1 MIKFGKW
8 IAKHKVII
16 VIISMLLLIPSF
28 LGMAAT
34 RVNYDILSYL
44 PESLETVEGQ
54 DIMVDEFGM
63 GAFSMVVVED
73 MELKDVAALKEKFQN
88 VEHVKD
94 VLWYDSVADLSIP
107 VSMIPEKFKDGFFN
121 DDATMMIALFDNTT
135 SSDAAMEAVSDMRKI
150 ANEQCFIS
158 GMSGVVTDIKNLA
171 LEEMPIYVVIAA
183 CLSLLVLLLAMDSLV
198 IPVLFLLS
206 VGLAVV
212 YNLGTNIFFGEVCY
226 ITKSLT
232 AVLQLG
238 VTMDYS
244 IFLLNSFEAYKKKYD
259 SKDRAMAHAIA
270 DTFKSVAGSS
280 VTTIAGFL
288 ALCVMTFA
296 LGRDMGIVM
305 AKGVVIGV
313 ICCITTLPAMILVF
327 DGVIEKTKHKPLV
340 KSLDKASGFI
350 TKHYKVWLL
359 VFLVML
365 YPAVY
370 GNNHTQIYY
379 NIDKSL
385 PATLDSN
392 VSNEKLKEDFD
403 MSTVHMILLKNGLD
417 SKEKTQMLD
426 QIDKVDGVKWSLG
439 MNSLIGPTFPESMI
453 PSNIKKMLQSDNY
466 EVQFICSEYSSAT
479 DECNAQLD
487 AIQKIVKK
495 YSPESMVIGE
505 APLMK
510 DLQDTTNVD
519 LQRVNILSMAAIFLI
534 ILFVFK
540 SISLPFIL
548 LFVIEFAIFVN
559 MAIPYYQ
566 GVTLPFVASIVIG
579 AIQLG
584 ATVDYAI
591 LMTSRYQKER
601 RKGFGKKEAVMNAH
615 KACALSIMTSGFSFF
630 AATFGVAWYS
640 KVDMIGAI
648 CTLLSRGALISMAC
662 VIFILP
668 AMFIIFDKV
677 ICKTSID
684 FLGEKANQLVQD
696 EAGAPGTGQAAFP
709 GNSSE
714 RAAGLLGLLGD
725 RRKARKPVSH
735 RKRCVLCVHAGHG
748 RSLGAICAANHG
760 KTWR

>member
-1 MIKFGKW
+1 MIKVGKW
-8 IAKHKVII
+8 IAKHKVLI
-16 VIISMLLLIPSF
+16 VLISMILLIPSVI
-28 LGMAAT
+28 GMAAT

-44 PESLETVEGQ
+44 PDSLETVEGQ

-73 MELKDVAALKEKFQN
+73 MDLKDVAALKEKFQD

-107 VSMIPEKFKDGFFN
+107 VSMIPDKFKDAFFN
-121 DDATMMIALFDNTT
+121 GDATMMIALFDNTT
-135 SSDAAMEAVSDMRKI
+135 SSDAAMEAVTDMRKI

-158 GMSGVVTDIKNLA
+158 GMSGVVTDIKNIA

-183 CLSLLVLLLAMDSLV
+183 GLSLLVLLLAMDSLV
-198 IPVLFLLS
+198 VPILFLLS
-206 VGLAVV
+206 VGLAVL
-212 YNLGTNIFFGEVCY
+212 YNLGSNIFLGQVCY

-259 SKDRAMAHAIA
+259 EKERAMAHAIA

-313 ICCITTLPAMILVF
+313 VCCVTVLPAMILVF
-327 DGVIEKTKHKPLV
+327 DKAIEKTKHKALLPNM
-340 KSLDKASGFI
+340 DKASGFI
-350 TKHYKVWLL
+350 TKHYKVWLI
-359 VFLVML
+359 VFLVLL
-365 YPAVY
+365 YPAIY

-385 PATLDSN
+385 PATLASN
-392 VSNEKLKEDFD
+392 VANDKLKEDFD
-403 MSTVHMILLKNGLD
+403 MSTMHMILLRNGLD
-417 SKEKTQMLD
+417 SKQKTQMLD
-426 QIDKVDGVKWSLG
+426 KIDEIDGVKWSLG
-439 MNSLIGPTFPESMI
+439 MNSLIGPSFPESMI
-453 PSNIKKMLQSDNY
+453 PSNVREMLESDNY
-466 EVQFICSEYSSAT
+466 EVQFVCSEYSSAT
-479 DECNAQLD
+479 DECNAQL
-487 AIQKIVKK
+487 ASIQEIVKE
-495 YSPESMVIGE
+495 YSPDSMVIGE

-510 DLQDTTNVD
+510 DLQDTTDVD
-519 LQRVNILSMAAIFLI
+519 LQRVNILSMAAIFVF

-540 SISLPFIL
+540 SISLPFVL
-548 LFVIEFAIFVN
+548 LAVIEFAIYVN

-591 LMTSRYQKER
+591 LMTSNYQKQR
-601 RKGFGKKEAVMNAH
+601 HLGKTKKESISIAH
-615 KACALSIMTSGFSFF
+615 KFSMKSIIVSGCSFF
-630 AATFGVAWYS
+630 AATFGVALYS
-640 KVDMIGAI
+640 QVDMIGSI
-648 CTLLSRGALISMAC
+648 CTLLARGAVIST
-662 VIFILP
+662 VVVLLVLP
-668 AMFIIFDKV
+668 AMFMVFDPIIVRTSKGFLPDK
-677 ICKTSID
+677 K
-684 FLGEKANQLVQD
+684 
-696 EAGAPGTGQAAFP
+696 
-709 GNSSE
+709 
-714 RAAGLLGLLGD
+714 
-725 RRKARKPVSH
+725 
-735 RKRCVLCVHAGHG
+735 
-748 RSLGAICAANHG
+748 
-760 KTWR
+760 

>member
-439 MNSLIGPTFPESMI
+439 MNSLIGPTVPESMI
-453 PSNIKKMLQSDNY
+453 PDDLKKIFKGDQY
-466 EVQFICSEYSSAT
+466 ELAFVCSEYGSAT
-479 DECNAQLD
+479 DEVNAQL
-487 AIQKIVKK
+487 ASINEIVKK
-495 YSPESMVIGE
+495 YDPTAMVIGE

-510 DLQDTTNVD
+510 DLQDTTDAD
-519 LQRVNILSMAAIFLI
+519 LVRVNVISIGAIFLI
-534 ILFVFK
+534 IMIIFK
-540 SISLPFIL
+540 SISLPIIL
-548 LFVIEFAIFVN
+548 VAVIEFAIFVN

-566 GVTLPFVASIVIG
+566 GISLPFVASIVIG

-591 LMTSRYQKER
+591 LMTTRYQRER
-601 RKGFGKKEAVMNAH
+601 QHGKNKMEAISIAH
-615 KACALSIMTSGFSFF
+615 KTSMPSIISSGLSFF
-630 AATFGVAWYS
+630 AATFGVSCYS
-640 KVDMIGAI
+640 QVEMIGSI
-648 CTLLSRGALISMAC
+648 CTLLARGAIISM
-662 VIFILP
+662 VVVLFILP
-668 AMFIIFDKV
+668 AMFMIFDKL
-677 ICKTSID
+677 ICVTSIG
-684 FLGEKANQLVQD
+684 FLGDKKA
-696 EAGAPGTGQAAFP
+696 A
-709 GNSSE
+709 
-714 RAAGLLGLLGD
+714 
-725 RRKARKPVSH
+725 KAK
-735 RKRCVLCVHAGHG
+735 
-748 RSLGAICAANHG
+748 
-760 KTWR
+760 